1 MKRPVE
7 IKPFIT
13 LAYWKLVRKL
23 HFSFVPVVRKTD
35 RDESLYNYVVNYT
48 KRILHRGSWRKMRRK
63 LTSLNFRLSI
73 WKKQARWLR
82 HSIQYCQLEA
92 LYFLPLLLSRKRLLE
107 RLDSPSGVFDQ
118 SFALDDNGTD
128 IHCAKVQR
136 ESARYIADRPGR
148 DFEKPPSIW
157 SNDVF
162 ECSQR
167 DVSPCN
173 KARLLTSATFSSHVH
188 NASRSRI
195 NRTFVTA
202 THVFDRPSV
211 HLLMIQI

>member
-1 MKRPVE
+1 M
-7 IKPFIT
+7 
-13 LAYWKLVRKL
+13 
-23 HFSFVPVVRKTD
+23 
-35 RDESLYNYVVNYT
+35 VNYSVHYT
-48 KRILHRGSWRKMRRK
+48 VATSWKKVR
-63 LTSLNFRLSI
+63 LTWVTSLNSRLSI
-73 WKKQARWLR
+73 RENQARWLR

-148 DFEKPPSIW
+148 NFEKLPSIW

-162 ECSQR
+162 GCSQR
-167 DVSPCN
+167 NVPPCN
-173 KARLLTSATFSSHVH
+173 KARLLTSATFLSC
-188 NASRSRI
+188 
-195 NRTFVTA
+195 
-202 THVFDRPSV
+202 THKRGPFAN
-211 HLLMIQI
+211 

>member
-1 MKRPVE
+1 
-7 IKPFIT
+7 
-13 LAYWKLVRKL
+13 
-23 HFSFVPVVRKTD
+23 
-35 RDESLYNYVVNYT
+35 
-48 KRILHRGSWRKMRRK
+48 MRRK
-63 LTSLNFRLSI
+63 LTWLNFRLSV
-73 WKKQARWLR
+73 WEKRQARWLR

-167 DVSPCN
+167 GDVSPCN
-173 KARLLTSATFSSHVH
+173 KTRLLTRQARPFRATCIMRVV
-188 NASRSRI
+188 RELIGRLCC
-195 NRTFVTA
+195 TA